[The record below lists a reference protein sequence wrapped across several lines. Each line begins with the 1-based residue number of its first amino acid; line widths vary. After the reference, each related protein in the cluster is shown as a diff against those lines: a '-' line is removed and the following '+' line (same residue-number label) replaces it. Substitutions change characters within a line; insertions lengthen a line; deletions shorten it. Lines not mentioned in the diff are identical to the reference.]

1 MCLYCICIS
10 NTYNTKYNFQNNVK
24 NNKKKLYLL
33 SGIFNAKKSDTKNVE
48 NINHTI
54 MQNVKHLYYIIIL
67 IYHNKL

>member
-1 MCLYCICIS
+1 MDTWILSY
-10 NTYNTKYNFQNNVK
+10 NYNTRYNFQNNVK
-24 NNKKKLYLL
+24 NNKKKYTCLVGYLML
-33 SGIFNAKKSDTKNVE
+33 KKSDTKNVE